1 MLFPET
7 FLGTML
13 KDSNSSLVT
22 YENGNEIFLDRNGR
36 AFHYILEYYRTGKL
50 LWREQVSSGCPNMI
64 TREEIEAEIDYFQK
78 IPALSTETTSNWLLD
93 RHPDVYLYGS
103 LVEAQPYLHNDK
115 RVVLWKAL
123 FTEAVEQ
130 LISEDHKKRWGGSQ
144 MRVRPAM
151 TVV

>member
-64 TREEIEAEIDYFQK
+64 TREEIEAEIDYFQ
-78 IPALSTETTSNWLLD
+78 IPIQIPIQSPSPQIAMLN
-93 RHPDVYLYGS
+93 
-103 LVEAQPYLHNDK
+103 K
-115 RVVLWKAL
+115 
-123 FTEAVEQ
+123 FTRMLES
-130 LISEDHKKRWGGSQ
+130 LISAAKG
-144 MRVRPAM
+144 
-151 TVV
+151 